1 MKKHKNNKRLNF
13 KNCYV
18 HYSIDVKIITIFL
31 CLVGFALIGVFIY
44 LFISGQCN
52 IKDFFIWLVITLLI
66 SSIGTYSFLQV
77 FRFGV
82 WFKDS
87 SDKIIIRKA
96 LSKKRTYEIK
106 EIRKVFLLD
115 DSKSTL
121 IVLCIGRRKIYV
133 NRNACEDTIEL
144 EAFLRAKLSKSV
156 WDKRRNLFQFLSH
169 FEWLGYF

>member
-1 MKKHKNNKRLNF
+1 MMSKRKKNLNF
-13 KNCYV
+13 RNCYV
-18 HYSIDVKIITIFL
+18 HYNIEVKVVTVFL
-31 CLVGFALIGVFIY
+31 CLIGCALILMFIY
-44 LFISGQCN
+44 LFISVQCN
-52 IKDFFIWLVITLLI
+52 IKDFLIWLVITLLI

-106 EIRKVFLLD
+106 EIRKLFLLD
-115 DSKSTL
+115 DSKTTF
-121 IVLCIGRRKIYV
+121 IVLCIGRRKVYV

-156 WDKRRNLFQFLSH
+156 WYKRRNIFQFLSH